1 MGAERPVGRGRAK
14 LIERLRDKDASVD
27 PGRKSGGE
35 KPGVSALISSAI
47 VLKYPKSL
55 MGKLIGKGGS
65 KIKELRE
72 ASGAGIDL
80 SEEGEE
86 VVVKI
91 RGKSSQKD
99 KAKELVESVTCA
111 EEESNNGF
119 GVPAWGSVT
128 YGVQV
133 TEESQKSEPGNVKY
147 FVLFC
152 FENF

>member
-133 TEESQKSEPGNVKY
+133 TEESQKSEPGNVKS
-147 FVLFC
+147 
-152 FENF
+152 

>member
-35 KPGVSALISSAI
+35 KPGVSALVSSAI

>member
-14 LIERLRDKDASVD
+14 LIERLRDKDASVA

-35 KPGVSALISSAI
+35 KPGVSALASSAL

-55 MGKLIGKGGS
+55 MGKLVGTGGS

-80 SEEGEE
+80 SEEGDD

-91 RGKSSQKD
+91 RGTSSQKD
-99 KAKELVESVTCA
+99 KAKELVDSVTSA
-111 EEESNNGF
+111 EEESTIGF
-119 GVPAWGSVT
+119 GVPAWGSLT

-133 TEESQKSEPGNVKY
+133 KEESTNSEPGIVKSY
-147 FVLFC
+147 FVLL
-152 FENF
+152 

>member
-14 LIERLRDKDASVD
+14 LIERLRDKDASVA

-35 KPGVSALISSAI
+35 KPGVSSLASSAL

-55 MGKLIGKGGS
+55 MGKLVGTGGS

-80 SEEGEE
+80 SEEGDE

-91 RGKSSQKD
+91 RGTSSQKD
-99 KAKELVESVTCA
+99 KAKELVESVTSA
-111 EEESNNGF
+111 EEESTIGF
-119 GVPAWGSVT
+119 GVPAWGSLT

-133 TEESQKSEPGNVKY
+133 KEESTNSEPGIVKSY
-147 FVLFC
+147 FVLL
-152 FENF
+152 